1 MLGHKINFISNGKLI
16 YAGKKVDA
24 FNYFNKKISD
34 SKSDNFFQ
42 GKVVMVNKEDNL
54 TKINIQNQSVIVFT
68 KNFNIEEEVLVR
80 ISASDLIICK
90 NLPKELVL

>member
-1 MLGHKINFISNGKLI
+1 MFRLVEKGFELHLKQQ
-16 YAGKKVDA
+16 YAKA
-24 FNYFNKKISD
+24 FNYFNKNNID
-34 SKSDNFFQ
+34 SKADNFFQ

-68 KNFNIEEEVLVR
+68 KNFNIGEEVLVR

-90 NLPKELVL
+90 NLPKEISWME